1 MLYPSSHQKRL
12 FIAEPSKTK
21 RRKNNSMRLSFLL
34 SFDLRDY
41 PSINSGFSPSVPE
54 ACHLGLSRIEI
65 SYSPFA

>member
-12 FIAEPSKTK
+12 FIDEPSKTK

-41 PSINSGFSPSVPE
+41 PLEFPGFIPIGVQP
-54 ACHLGLSRIEI
+54 
-65 SYSPFA
+65 